1 MRPKVE
7 FVEGCEALAQG
18 FEEAGRPDLAAMC
31 DRAAYWLNGGDG
43 VDLISVGEVVASCHT
58 TLQEAFEIEASA
70 SLEGFMARTTE
81 EIIDN
86 LRSIEA
92 EVVASTNRAAPEDL
106 VARAAKLQA
115 VSILV
120 SGLLK

>member
-1 MRPKVE
+1 MRPKIE
-7 FVEGCEALAQG
+7 FVESCEALAQG
-18 FEEAGRPDLAAMC
+18 FEEEGRPDLAAMC

-43 VDLISVGEVVASCHT
+43 VDLISVGEVVASCRG
-58 TLQEAFEIEASA
+58 TLQEAFETEA

-81 EIIDN
+81 EIVDN

-92 EVVASTNRAAPEDL
+92 EVIASANQADPEEL
-106 VARAAKLQA
+106 VAKAAKLQA